1 MTGWG
6 RPCVRR
12 NFIVNAFR
20 IFRRPDWGSP
30 SRYRVLHS
38 TRVVRAEREN
48 AMKYSK
54 LSIALAGLVG
64 IATLGQTDNVMA
76 MNYHV
81 QGDRVVLSGG
91 VTVADVVALPALLAK
106 AKAEGRPIREVVLR
120 TSNGGAL
127 IAGEWLQ
134 GVIRSNG
141 LNTIVSGHCISS
153 CSIMQSG
160 GVERYLAGDLPL
172 VDSVQIHAA
181 SSGGKVI
188 YTPSPRMTQ
197 IYTGNYGGGM
207 DAGLLHKAMYEVVQP
222 NGLLVFRDPARTTG
236 ASVSFDPDGS
246 GRKLETF
253 PGQDIY
259 SNKII
264 TAAGYRDPGDTLTVS
279 ANVSG
284 DINPGYLRTARQL
297 QAFVDDDF
305 ARWNDTD
312 FATTYINQAVSLYN
326 ASSRG
331 PNGIGTFSVQDFL
344 NDPGIQADL
353 LSRLRLSE
361 LDASTLGN
369 SAGVIRLT
377 QGATWRTAAT
387 TGADF
392 MLVENGT
399 IALEGGA
406 LRTPELRVLAAG
418 MVVGHGDIASVAN
431 DSDALFD
438 GTGPSFREDGFN
450 RLRVYGTLMP
460 RGGDLVTHGYVNIM
474 PGGKVL
480 FDVTEAGGANSG
492 RLRVGDFYDSGANEG
507 ALVISPG
514 AHLEL
519 NVAQG
524 FYAGNYRREL
534 VSGPIYEGGFT
545 DAVRLGD
552 TGYSASITDG
562 EVFRPRHNS
571 LLSFNIQQTANGLS
585 LTANPGFDQL
595 GLFANAAS
603 GDGLGTTLATAANGQ
618 DPRLKSLLGAL
629 QFADR
634 DVIAQ
639 RAGDLRGDGHAS
651 LRLADNALIGSIG
664 SVVQQH
670 QAARR
675 SGSGDAGGLA
685 AQAAQAAS
693 AQPGVANGSLFNQL
707 AMHLVEPAGAA
718 VGGPDFGGTART
730 HGFWGRGFGSHGR
743 IDGGDG
749 VAGISHTVGGIVLG
763 ADTRVADDRVT
774 LGVSVAAAD
783 MSTKA
788 RDGSGFTGD
797 VRALDVGGYL
807 DATYSRGYLSAAVR
821 YTDLRHDTRRSLSG
835 IDGLENPLRAKYN
848 NDAIS
853 ARLEHGFSFTTG
865 NGLVIQ
871 PLLPVVDYARTSA
884 TRFNEGQGAGA
895 LVGRGDS
902 LESIRVG
909 AGLQLFKTFNGSHGE
924 RITPRARVVWQ
935 KELGD
940 TQARYSSGFAAAPDL
955 LFGSSSQTVGE
966 QVLAWNLGVTSRA
979 SDRLSVMVDYV
990 GEHRDGQVQNG
1001 VMLGLGYTF

>member
-1 MTGWG
+1 
-6 RPCVRR
+6 
-12 NFIVNAFR
+12 
-20 IFRRPDWGSP
+20 
-30 SRYRVLHS
+30 
-38 TRVVRAEREN
+38 
-48 AMKYSK
+48 MKHSK
-54 LSIALAGLVG
+54 LSLALAGLMG
-64 IATLGQTDNVMA
+64 LATLGHVDDVMA

-106 AKAEGRPIREVVLR
+106 ARAEGRPIREVVLR

-172 VDSVQIHAA
+172 IDSVQIHAA
-181 SSGGKVI
+181 SNGGKVI

-207 DAGLLHKAMYEVVQP
+207 DAGLLHKALYEVVQP
-222 NGLLVFRDPARTTG
+222 NGLLVFRDPARGTG

-264 TAAGYRDPGDTLTVS
+264 TAAGYRDPGDTLAVTGT
-279 ANVSG
+279 VSG

-297 QAFVDDDF
+297 QAFVDADI
-305 ARWNDTD
+305 ARWAGGD
-312 FATTYINQAVSLYN
+312 ASTYINLAVNIYN

-331 PNGIGTFSVQDFL
+331 PNGIGPNSVQDYL
-344 NDPGIQADL
+344 NDAGIKANL
-353 LSRLRLSE
+353 LSRLRLAD
-361 LDASTLGN
+361 LDASTIGN
-369 SAGVIRLT
+369 AAGVIRVAK
-377 QGATWRTAAT
+377 GGTWRTAAT

-392 MLVENGT
+392 MLVDDGT

-406 LRTPELRVLAAG
+406 LRAPEVRVMGAG
-418 MVVGHGDIASVAN
+418 MLVGHGDIAAVAT
-431 DSDALFD
+431 DSTALLA
-438 GTGPSFREDGFN
+438 GSGPSLREDGFN
-450 RLRVYGTLMP
+450 RLRVFGTLMP

-480 FDVTEAGGANSG
+480 FDVTEAGGSAAG
-492 RLRVGDFYDSGANEG
+492 RLRVGRFYDSGLNDG
-507 ALVISPG
+507 ALVISAG

-524 FYAGNYRREL
+524 FYAGNYAREL
-534 VSGPIYEGGFT
+534 VSGPIYQGGFT

-552 TGYSASITDG
+552 TAYSASITDG

-571 LLSFNIQQTANGLS
+571 LLSFNIQQSATGLA

-595 GLFANAAS
+595 AQLTAGNGS
-603 GDGLGTTLATAANGQ
+603 DGLGRALATAGERQ
-618 DPRLKSLLGAL
+618 DAGLKPLLASL
-629 QFADR
+629 QFTDR

-639 RAGDLRGDGHAS
+639 QAGALRGDAHAS
-651 LRLADNALIGSIG
+651 LRLADNALVGSIG
-664 SVVQQH
+664 NVVQQH

-693 AQPGVANGSLFNQL
+693 AQPGMANSSLFNQL
-707 AMHLVEPAGAA
+707 AMHLVEPAGA
-718 VGGPDFGGTART
+718 GGGSGTTDFGGQART

-743 IDGGDG
+743 IDGADG
-749 VAGISHTVGGIVLG
+749 VAGLSHTVGGIVLG
-763 ADTRVADDRVT
+763 ADTQLADDRLT

-783 MSTKA
+783 MSTKG
-788 RDGSGFTGD
+788 REGSGFTGD

-807 DATYSRGYLSAAVR
+807 DATYSRGYLSASVR
-821 YTDLRHDTRRSLSG
+821 YTDLRHDTRRSITG

-853 ARLEHGFSFTTG
+853 ARLEHGFSFTAR

-895 LVGRGDS
+895 LVGRGGS

-909 AGLQLFKTFNGSHGE
+909 AGLQLFRTFEGNNGE

-940 TQARYSSGFAAAPDL
+940 TQARYSTGFAAAPDL
-955 LFGSSSQTVGE
+955 LFGASSQTVGE

-990 GEHRDGQVQNG
+990 GERRDGQLQNG
-1001 VMLGLGYTF
+1001 VMLGLGYAF